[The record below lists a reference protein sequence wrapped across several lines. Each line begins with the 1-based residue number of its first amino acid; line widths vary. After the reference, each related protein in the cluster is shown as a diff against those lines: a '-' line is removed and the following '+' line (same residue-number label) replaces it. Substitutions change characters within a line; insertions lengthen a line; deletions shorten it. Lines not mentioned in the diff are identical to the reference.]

1 MKKIAGA
8 ILMLAASIT
17 ASFSILCMKVDG
29 LQQSISGIY
38 VDMIDYWVIPL
49 MILAV
54 VFFLMGCFLIFCKE
68 DHKDS

>member
-17 ASFSILCMKVDG
+17 ASFSILCMKVDD

-38 VDMIDYWVIPL
+38 VDMIDYRVIPL

-54 VFFLMGCFLIFCKE
+54 VFF
-68 DHKDS
+68 